1 MCVRS
6 CIMWHNWQEA
16 QQCHSMS
23 RLSGKA
29 STKLGLTLNLKFELC
44 GTIDNRPKS
53 VTVCQ
58 GCQVN
63 KASIKIRFDLMTLHY
78 VAQLTI
84 GPRAKSVTIRLG
96 CQVRPLEKLG
106 LVKWLC
112 IYSVWFLIWIQ
123 IYYNQFL
130 FSGWSK
136 FWLILPYRL

>member
-1 MCVRS
+1 
-6 CIMWHNWQEA
+6 
-16 QQCHSMS
+16 MS

-78 VAQLTI
+78 VAQLII
-84 GPRAKSVTIRLG
+84 GLIRIG
-96 CQVRPLEKLG
+96 CQVKLLEKLG
-106 LVKWLC
+106 L
-112 IYSVWFLIWIQ
+112 I
-123 IYYNQFL
+123 
-130 FSGWSK
+130 
-136 FWLILPYRL
+136 

>member
-1 MCVRS
+1 
-6 CIMWHNWQEA
+6 
-16 QQCHSMS
+16 MS

-78 VAQLTI
+78 VAQLII

-96 CQVRPLEKLG
+96 WEVKSLEKKQ
-106 LVKWLC
+106 VSVVMWLAPRP
-112 IYSVWFLIWIQ
+112 SVRETWVQ
-123 IYYNQFL
+123 IPEQH
-130 FSGWSK
+130 K
-136 FWLILPYRL
+136 KCHV

>member
-1 MCVRS
+1 MVLFQNLFQGYIFCFLGDSFGRCIFEQYAYETNLKKKRS
-6 CIMWHNWQEA
+6 V
-16 QQCHSMS
+16 SMS

-78 VAQLTI
+78 VAQLTR
-84 GPRAKSVTIRLG
+84 GPTVP
-96 CQVRPLEKLG
+96 QY
-106 LVKWLC
+106 VKAV
-112 IYSVWFLIWIQ
+112 S
-123 IYYNQFL
+123 
-130 FSGWSK
+130 
-136 FWLILPYRL
+136 